1 MTEINANREA
11 SYIDNDVY
19 NISVCSEP
27 AHGMDR
33 VGEGNGKH
41 SLLEVLSVSIYLK
54 WKAHIT

>member
-54 WKAHIT
+54 